1 MKELDLGLND
11 WELSVDERRKEMNVF
26 TLNDLINGGS
36 IDIDLD
42 DIEELVDVIKFI
54 KSYYEDKP

>member
-1 MKELDLGLND
+1 
-11 WELSVDERRKEMNVF
+11 VF